1 MVNPNSLTMK
11 SQQNIQQFTMGK
23 EGFQCI
29 KFQSYEGGYPILNF
43 VFSCDSFEF
52 PVTSLLLSIPQGG
65 IQLPKDSSELSIL

>member
-1 MVNPNSLTMK
+1 MK
-11 SQQNIQQFTMGK
+11 SQQNTQQFTMGK

-43 VFSCDSFEF
+43 AFSFEF

-65 IQLPKDSSELSIL
+65 IQLPKDSSELLIL